1 MLSER
6 IPVHE
11 VRRQVL
17 DDNLDKVYS
26 RFGDET
32 EQEISDHHKSESSN
46 EITEENKIS
55 QHLEILTL
63 RLIATVCFC
72 LFGLATIF
80 IPLILL
86 YSLFEHVLFTAN
98 LCSYN
103 S

>member
-32 EQEISDHHKSESSN
+32 EQQISDHHKSESSN
-46 EITEENKIS
+46 EITEENKIFS
-55 QHLEILTL
+55 TSRDSDTE
-63 RLIATVCFC
+63 VDSNGMF
-72 LFGLATIF
+72 LFVWPSNNFYPFDFAVFTFWACI
-80 IPLILL
+80 I
-86 YSLFEHVLFTAN
+86 YS
-98 LCSYN
+98 
-103 S
+103 

>member
-46 EITEENKIS
+46 EITEENKIFS
-55 QHLEILTL
+55 TSRDSDTE
-63 RLIATVCFC
+63 ADSNGMF
-72 LFGLATIF
+72 LFVWPSNNL
-80 IPLILL
+80 
-86 YSLFEHVLFTAN
+86 SL
-98 LCSYN
+98 
-103 S
+103 